1 MMPSL
6 TALCKTL
13 RKLEIDKPRSII
25 FALAILLIVFSTTGS
40 YNHFFPENV
49 EPMFATAVT
58 SVPADSIAAPLDSL
72 MAFTMVSDKEEIQLR
87 PYQLPLIPAASIDS
101 ETLWLARCI
110 YSETN
115 RPEEQELIA
124 WVVRNRVESGYRGK
138 QTYRRVVL
146 DPYQFSAFNADSP
159 KYSYYRS
166 LMPSHKQDGWQRAL
180 TIAYYVKHARPHY
193 RPFSAE
199 TLHFYSEQS
208 MVGRKKPAWAYGSN
222 PIQTPE
228 RYALDERRF
237 RFYEGIS

>member
-1 MMPSL
+1 MPSE
-6 TALCKTL
+6 TSQCNTL
-13 RKLEIDKPRSII
+13 RNLEIDKTRTII
-25 FALAILLIVFSTTGS
+25 FTATLALLVLGSTGAFTQLM
-40 YNHFFPENV
+40 PENA
-49 EPMFATAVT
+49 EPMFAT
-58 SVPADSIAAPLDSL
+58 SVEGVATDSLTAPADSVFQVTFAS
-72 MAFTMVSDKEEIQLR
+72 TKEEIQLR
-87 PYQLPLIPAASIDS
+87 PYQLPLIPASSIDS

-124 WVVRNRVESGYRGK
+124 WVVRNRVESTYRGK
-138 QTYRRVVL
+138 TTYRRVVL

-159 KYSYYRS
+159 KSSYYRS
-166 LMPSHKQDGWQRAL
+166 LMPSHNQDGWQRAL
-180 TIAYYVKHARPHY
+180 TIAYYVRLARPDY

-208 MVGRKKPAWAYGSN
+208 MVGRKKPAWAYGSQ